1 MVIKRFLSMLLLSVL
16 IVSLTGC
23 GGGGGGGT
31 GTSAEAQ
38 ISALTDAFIQVW
50 FEQDVDALR
59 SSEFF
64 TS

>member
-1 MVIKRFLSMLLLSVL
+1 MLLLSVL

-31 GTSAEAQ
+31 GTSAKAQ

>member
-31 GTSAEAQ
+31 GTSAKAQ